1 MTPIIITLLV
11 VLGAVI
17 LFATEIVSID
27 LVGLL
32 IIVVLVLT
40 GVISPEEGVE
50 GFSNKATIT
59 VAFMFILSAALL
71 NTGALQVV
79 AYKLAGIFRKNFN
92 KGIIMMM
99 ILVAVISAF
108 INNTPVVA
116 VFIPVVIQIAHAS
129 GRSASKMLIP
139 MSFASI
145 LGGTCTLIGTSTNIV
160 VSGIAEKA
168 GLEPFG
174 MFMFTQ
180 FGLIVLAFG
189 ILYMIFI
196 GIRLL
201 PDRRQ
206 GGDLGSKFGMRD
218 YLSEIELLENAQA
231 IGKKLMDTAL
241 VKELAMDVIEVKRDG
256 VRYNMPQGDFVL
268 QVGDILKVNCDMKR
282 IKDLKDRAKV
292 NVQSA
297 MRIGG
302 EDVKGKNSSLVE
314 LVITSGSEFEG
325 ETLRK
330 VDFRRRFRAVPLAIR
345 HREEVLHDDLYSVQ
359 LKAGDVILAEVKNH
373 FIPEMKKQEAAQ
385 DSPFVVLSE
394 DPMIDFRRKRF
405 VLVSAVIFAV
415 IALATFGV
423 VDIMVGTIAGV
434 AVLVLTK
441 CLNMKEAYEAI
452 SWKVVFLLAGALSL
466 GTAMKKSGLDVV
478 IANGLSDNLG
488 DMGPIAVLSGLY
500 LFTSLLTE
508 VMSNNATAAL
518 ITPIA
523 IATAEGMG
531 VSPTPFL
538 IAVMFAASAS
548 FMTPVG
554 YQTNTMVYSAGEYK
568 FMDFLKVGTI
578 LNFSLWI
585 LATIM
590 IPLFF
595 DF

>member
-1 MTPIIITLLV
+1 
-11 VLGAVI
+11 
-17 LFATEIVSID
+17 
-27 LVGLL
+27 
-32 IIVVLVLT
+32 
-40 GVISPEEGVE
+40 
-50 GFSNKATIT
+50 
-59 VAFMFILSAALL
+59 
-71 NTGALQVV
+71 
-79 AYKLAGIFRKNFN
+79 
-92 KGIIMMM
+92 
-99 ILVAVISAF
+99 
-108 INNTPVVA
+108 
-116 VFIPVVIQIAHAS
+116 
-129 GRSASKMLIP
+129 
-139 MSFASI
+139 
-145 LGGTCTLIGTSTNIV
+145 LIGTSTNIV

>member
-1 MTPIIITLLV
+1 MNPEIITLLV

-17 LFATEIVSID
+17 LFATEIVSVD

-32 IIVVLVLT
+32 IIVALVLT

-79 AYKLAGIFRKNFN
+79 AYKLAGVFRKSFN
-92 KGIIMMM
+92 NGIIMMM

-145 LGGTCTLIGTSTNIV
+145 FGGTCTLIGTSTNIL
-160 VSGIAEKA
+160 VSGIAEKE
-168 GLEPFG
+168 GLAPFG
-174 MFMFTQ
+174 MFQFTKY
-180 FGLIVLAFG
+180 GLIVLAFG
-189 ILYMIFI
+189 ILYMIFV

-201 PDRRQ
+201 PDRRK
-206 GGDLGSKFGMRD
+206 GGDLSSKFGMRD

-231 IGKKLMDTAL
+231 VGKKLMDTAL
-241 VKELAMDVIEVKRDG
+241 VKELAMDVIEVKRNG
-256 VRYNMPQGDFVL
+256 VRHHMPQGDFVL

-302 EDVKGKNSSLVE
+302 EDVKGKNSTLVE

-345 HREEVLHDDLYSVQ
+345 HREEVLHDDLYSVE

-373 FIPEMKKQEAAQ
+373 FIQEMKKQEAAQ

-394 DPMIDFRRKRF
+394 DPMIDFKRKRF
-405 VLVSAVIFAV
+405 VLVGAVIFVV
-415 IALATFGV
+415 IALATMGV

-434 AVLVLTK
+434 SVLVLTG

-466 GTAMKKSGLDVV
+466 GTAMKKSGLDLT
-478 IANGLSDNLG
+478 IANGLTDYLG
-488 DMGPIAVLSGLY
+488 DWGPVAVLSGMY
-500 LFTSLLTE
+500 LLTSLLTE
-508 VMSNNATAAL
+508 IMSNNATAAL
-518 ITPIA
+518 IAPIA
-523 IATAEGMG
+523 IVTAEGMG

-568 FMDFLKVGTI
+568 FMDFIKVGTL
-578 LNFSLWI
+578 LNFALWI
-585 LATIM
+585 LSTIM
-590 IPLFF
+590 IPLLFKF
-595 DF
+595 

>member
-231 IGKKLMDTAL
+231 NGKKLMDTAL

-345 HREEVLHDDLYSVQ
+345 HREEILHDDLYSVQ

-405 VLVSAVIFAV
+405 MLVSAVIFAV
-415 IALATFGV
+415 IALATFGI

>member
-168 GLEPFG
+168 GLEPFR
-174 MFMFTQ
+174 MFMFTE

-268 QVGDILKVNCDMKR
+268 QVGDILKVNCDVKR